1 MAVRA
6 EEPSQKRPRAP
17 AHLVRELVP
26 RGRRETL
33 AEQLE
38 LEPASDRLAL
48 GHQHLLACER
58 RDADFV
64 PRWRSLRCE
73 RPPESVS
80 TVARHRTARRVRRRC
95 APENRRLDRASTA
108 GVRATAPTRLP
119 RAGTVTRTDHT
130 ARLLPRPPP
139 AVRTTDAR
147 GNAPHGDQYRGS
159 SAALLYNTVRL
170 HSAISYVAPAD
181 KLAGREQEIW
191 AERERKLAEA
201 EARRRSAR
209 AEASDAVRP

>member
-1 MAVRA
+1 MAHPLVVSRAGARVAVRA
-6 EEPSQKRPRAP
+6 EEPSQKRPRAA

-58 RDADFV
+58 RDADLV
-64 PRWRSLRCE
+64 PRRRSLGCE
-73 RPPESVS
+73 RPPESFS
-80 TVARHRTARRVRRRC
+80 TVARRRTARRARRRC

-108 GVRATAPTRLP
+108 GARATAPTRRP

-147 GNAPHGDQYRGS
+147 GNVPLGAQYRGS
-159 SAALLYNTVRL
+159 SAALLYDEERPHQSLRYRTPGEVYR
-170 HSAISYVAPAD
+170 
-181 KLAGREQEIW
+181 AG
-191 AERERKLAEA
+191 
-201 EARRRSAR
+201 S
-209 AEASDAVRP
+209 